1 MLITRGQSDNN
12 RGTIRNPRLAGHPKV
27 VPAHQFQGIKHS
39 RSRFRGTGDTRY
51 QGSAHALGMPVD
63 THDFLGR
70 AIELKQPLAD
80 LAILDAMPD
89 VVGGE
94 AGVTFVN
101 ESTLIT
107 LLLLG
112 LG

>member
-1 MLITRGQSDNN
+1 
-12 RGTIRNPRLAGHPKV
+12 
-27 VPAHQFQGIKHS
+27 
-39 RSRFRGTGDTRY
+39 
-51 QGSAHALGMPVD
+51 MPVD
-63 THDFLGR
+63 TYDFLGG